1 MNKKHSMTFALVL
14 STASFVGLLFARDVV
29 EFFLLAELISLAVF
43 FILFSM
49 IAPTLFPEKG
59 TAGSVFTGGAAKPP
73 YLQDQEVYIPPYP
86 YFKQAEVEGDE

>member
-1 MNKKHSMTFALVL
+1 MNKKYSMTFAVVL
-14 STASFVGLLFARDVV
+14 STVSFAGLLFARDVV

-49 IAPTLFPEKG
+49 IVPTLFPEKA
-59 TAGSVFTGGAAKPP
+59 TAENVFTGGTAKPP
-73 YLQDQEVYIPPYP
+73 YLLDQEVYIPPYP

>member
-1 MNKKHSMTFALVL
+1 MNKKYPMTFAVVL

-49 IAPTLFPEKG
+49 IAPTLFPERV
-59 TAGSVFTGGAAKPP
+59 TAGNVFTGGTAQPP
-73 YLQDQEVYIPPYP
+73 YLQDEEVYIPSYP